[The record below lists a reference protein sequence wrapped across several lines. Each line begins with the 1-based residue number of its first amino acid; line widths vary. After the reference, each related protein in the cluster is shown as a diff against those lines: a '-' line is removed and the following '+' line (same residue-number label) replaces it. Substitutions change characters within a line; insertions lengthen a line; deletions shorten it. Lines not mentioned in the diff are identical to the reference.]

1 MRVNVIEVIVG
12 ALVLL
17 VTGLFLVFAYKT
29 SQWHGSG
36 SYAIFANFDRID
48 GLSIGSDVRVSGV
61 KVGSIAEVQ
70 LNPKNF
76 MAQVK
81 ISLDEAVKVPK
92 DSIAE
97 IVGDGL
103 LGPKYLSISPGN
115 DEEDLPS
122 NGIIP
127 RTQSA
132 VSLESLIGK
141 FLFNKDKDDEKK
153 TPAQP

>member
-17 VTGLFLVFAYKT
+17 VTGLFLMFAYKT

-36 SYAIFANFDRID
+36 SYVIYANFDRID

-61 KVGSIAEVQ
+61 KVGNIAAIE

-76 MAQVK
+76 MAQVS
-81 ISLDEAVKVPK
+81 ISLDEVVKVPK

-97 IVGDGL
+97 IAGDGL

-115 DEEDLPS
+115 DEENLPS
-122 NGIIP
+122 NGIIG

-153 TPAQP
+153 TPAK

>member
-17 VTGLFLVFAYKT
+17 VTGLFLAFAYKT
-29 SQWHGSG
+29 SQWHGSS
-36 SYAIFANFDRID
+36 SYTIFANFDRSD
-48 GLSIGSDVRVSGV
+48 GLTTGSDVRVSGV
-61 KVGSIAEVQ
+61 KVGSIDMIQ

-76 MAQVK
+76 MAHVR
-81 ISLDEAVKVPK
+81 ISLEESVKVPK

-115 DEEDLPS
+115 DEENLPA
-122 NGIIP
+122 NGVIA

-141 FLFNKDKDDEKK
+141 FLFNKDEEKK
-153 TPAQP
+153 SPAQP